1 METIAHFSINTESAE
16 FGVRVWTKQIEKRY
30 TKNRYSFHFICEFLS
45 AGRELIFLR
54 AKLCS
59 IYLFIIFCSL
69 FCSLKNFMQS
79 QIGNNLCVVS
89 LDALSSEINEKKI
102 VKYKI
107 RIEKVQHRKKL
118 AFGLNF

>member
-1 METIAHFSINTESAE
+1 
-16 FGVRVWTKQIEKRY
+16 
-30 TKNRYSFHFICEFLS
+30 
-45 AGRELIFLR
+45 
-54 AKLCS
+54 
-59 IYLFIIFCSL
+59 
-69 FCSLKNFMQS
+69 MQS